1 MARITKKS
9 NINELI
15 KELSSLQKEL
25 SESDKWPPKG
35 RILTYREKVKQKD
48 ELILQIRKELTK
60 INEPKR
66 KEVKRLLFKKLA
78 IWIP

>member
-15 KELSSLQKEL
+15 KKLSSLKKEL
-25 SESDKWPPKG
+25 NESDKRPP
-35 RILTYREKVKQKD
+35 RRRFLIYREKVKQKD

-60 INEPKR
+60 VNESKR
-66 KEVKRLLFKKLA
+66 KEIKRLLFRKLA
-78 IWIP
+78 IWLP